1 MTIDQLNLMKD
12 EKLIDLWNDYCDAVN
27 YHTDI
32 IYHNDDEAFDTY
44 GFTINGTII
53 NSKNG
58 GYDWN
63 HKWIASDGYG
73 NPISADD
80 PRGLMDLDA
89 LLEYLQNQHE
99 A

>member
-1 MTIDQLNLMKD
+1 MTLDQLNLMKD
-12 EKLIDLWNDYCDAVN
+12 EKLINLWNEYCESVN
-27 YHTDI
+27 YDTDI
-32 IYHNDDEAFDTY
+32 VYHNDDEAFDTY
-44 GFTINGTII
+44 GFTINGTLI

-63 HKWIASDGYG
+63 HNWIASDGYG

-89 LLEYLQNQHE
+89 LVEYLQNKHE